1 VRKVVW
7 VVIGLGVLAA
17 VALTTSRA
25 RVEVAKDKVIAKID
39 SLLGTSEVRRKEIEH
54 SVSALKDGLH
64 GLQKAKIMAQVKH
77 EQLVRQAEPVE
88 REVAAIDASLGKL
101 RNHLATQE
109 VLLVGGKAY
118 QSEDVKGMAD
128 TLIRRRK
135 ERLEQLDGLR
145 TAQTRLQKVVTT
157 LERKQ
162 AEYEKRLAGIESQLA
177 VVDSNRVALKAMK
190 DAARSMEA
198 SDKGLAENVAQL
210 EDKVNNLY
218 ADVEAELRMEDAHW
232 DTTGTRREMQSA
244 DDILKA
250 VGSPKDTIAEID
262 DLLGK
267 SKVASNSKLAISTPC

>member
-1 VRKVVW
+1 MRKVVW
-7 VVIGLGVLAA
+7 VVIGLGLLAA
-17 VALTTSRA
+17 VAVTTSPA
-25 RVEVAKDKVIAKID
+25 RVEVAKDKVIAKLD
-39 SLLGTSEVRRKEIEH
+39 SLLGSTAVQRKEIEH
-54 SVSALKDGLH
+54 SVSALKEGLH
-64 GLQKAKIMAQVKH
+64 GIQKAKIMAQVKH
-77 EQLVRQAEPVE
+77 EQLGRRAEPVE
-88 REVAAIDASLGKL
+88 REVAVIDASLGKL

-109 VLLVGGKAY
+109 VLLIGGKAY
-118 QSEDVKGMAD
+118 QPEDVKGMAD

-135 ERLEQLDGLR
+135 ERSEQLDGLR
-145 TAQTRLQKVVTT
+145 AAQTRLQKVVTT

-177 VVDSNRVALKAMK
+177 VIDSNRVALTAMK

-198 SDKGLAENVAQL
+198 NDKGLAENVAQL
-210 EDKVNNLY
+210 EDKVNSLY

-267 SKVASNSKLAISTPC
+267 SKVASNSK